1 MKTLSLALC
10 LAVTRADLIL
20 NPYTT
25 WGSPPPDRVACTTT
39 ADCHDAI
46 RSGACVST
54 LVDCWVNDANLQ
66 PDGLYS
72 CAEFISPGTFGAP
85 TVPPQNRA
93 SAKDF
98 GWHDYTA
105 GYFNRYCAGRN
116 RDAGMYERRP
126 CSEAPRTCLTED
138 ACGPWK
144 HCSITPTRTANSDC
158 TRMPVYCKPM
168 PGMNCAEFA
177 TCPMLKNPP
186 SPPPPP
192 SSPPPDNTPIVVGV
206 GVGSVVVILL
216 LVVGVVCW
224 CLKKKKDTKPAA
236 PTSPEQ
242 VSDPVTGQPLS
253 GTLEPAPVV
262 MAVAPPPDV
271 PVPIAPLAAQP
282 AGVSAGVLQASSP
295 PASLPSSQPPGKFS
309 SDCCAC
315 CENGIICCLTCCC
328 PEIGLGQLFQ
338 RYSNYDAAGQKTN
351 KCMVIVILVL
361 VCYLGSLIFY
371 SAANGAYLGW
381 SGCYTDKLWS
391 GASWF
396 DAASECGE
404 PDAAYALYT
413 IGFIFFAVW
422 SLVQCFV
429 LMIARQKIRRA
440 HKIPSGYARSTTPA
454 CPIL

>member
-1 MKTLSLALC
+1 MSDATRLFYLVLC
-10 LAVTRADLIL
+10 IGSVYAQSQFL
-20 NPYTT
+20 NPYTDRAV
-25 WGSPPPDRVACTTT
+25 PPPDRVPCSSWAECQSTWP
-39 ADCHDAI
+39 
-46 RSGACVST
+46 ST
-54 LVDCWVNDANLQ
+54 LPAPTDWHSTRAECLATRQGAFLCWNDLPGDIQ
-66 PDGLYS
+66 SDGKGS
-72 CAEFISPGTFGAP
+72 CAWGVKPGTAGTGFDYCDDPKSHGYVACSKHPTQPHDVLYAFCSPNIGAVGP
-85 TVPPQNRA
+85 HLQGHAQYYGTAPPPP
-93 SAKDF
+93 S
-98 GWHDYTA
+98 
-105 GYFNRYCAGRN
+105 
-116 RDAGMYERRP
+116 P
-126 CSEAPRTCLTED
+126 PL
-138 ACGPWK
+138 
-144 HCSITPTRTANSDC
+144 
-158 TRMPVYCKPM
+158 
-168 PGMNCAEFA
+168 
-177 TCPMLKNPP
+177 PP
-186 SPPPPP
+186 SPPP
-192 SSPPPDNTPIVVGV
+192 SPPPDVTAIYVGA
-206 GVGSVVVILL
+206 GGGVVVILL

-242 VSDPVTGQPLS
+242 VSDPMTGQPLS
-253 GTLEPAPVV
+253 GTLEPVPVV

-295 PASLPSSQPPGKFS
+295 PASLPSREPPGKFS

-396 DAASECGE
+396 DAASECGMT